1 MKMNWAILLLAMLGP
16 TVAAQ
21 VYFVMLASTGQTPAD
36 PNPALQA
43 CYGGSKVVQF
53 ALPVLWLGWWQGN
66 RLRPGK
72 PNLDG
77 LAFGVGFGLLVVA
90 AMLGLYFGALRGS
103 SMLAATPAQLRAK
116 IADFG
121 MGTPFKFVL
130 MGAFISVI
138 HLLLEEYYWRWF
150 VFGELK
156 KLIPVT
162 AAIVLSGLA
171 FMGHH
176 VVVLAVYLP
185 NQFWSAAVPF
195 SLAIAI
201 GGMVWAWLYHRTGSI
216 WSAWLSHLV
225 IDTGIMILGYDLLF
239 SR

>member
-1 MKMNWAILLLAMLGP
+1 MTWVVLLLAMLGP

-21 VYFVMLASTGQTPAD
+21 VYFVMLASTGQTPQEA
-36 PNPALQA
+36 NPALQA

-53 ALPVLWLGWWQGN
+53 ALPVLWLGWWQGQ

-72 PNLDG
+72 LNFDG
-77 LAFGVGFGLLVVA
+77 LTLGLGFGLLVVA
-90 AMLGLYFGALRGS
+90 AMLGLYFGALKNSPLLVG
-103 SMLAATPAQLRAK
+103 TPAQLRAK

-130 MGAFISVI
+130 MGAFISVV
-138 HLLLEEYYWRWF
+138 HSLLEEYYWRWF
-150 VFGELK
+150 VFGELR
-156 KLIPVT
+156 KLMPVT
-162 AAIVLSGLA
+162 FAIVLSSFA

-185 NQFWSAAVPF
+185 EHFWRAAVPF
-195 SLAIAI
+195 SLAVAI
-201 GGMVWAWLYHRTGSI
+201 GGMVWAWLYYRTGSI

-225 IDTGIMILGYDLLF
+225 IDVGIMIVGYDLLF
-239 SR
+239 IR